1 MAALSK
7 DAGGTKRIMFYPDGC
22 PGKRKTI
29 RLGRVSLKAA
39 NSFKLKVEELVNA
52 KNMRTPIDSETARW
66 LGELSN
72 TMHAKLAE
80 VELVEPRERVD
91 TTLAGLLSI
100 YFKNIDVKP
109 QTEVTYRQT
118 ERSLLDYFGPSRE
131 IGAITQLD
139 GERWKKVM
147 LDSGLAHATVSKR
160 VKTARA
166 LFAKGVK
173 WKMLDD
179 NPLADVKA
187 GPQTNTSRQRFI
199 PQETVARVID
209 AAPSAQWRLLITL
222 SRYGGLRVPSE
233 ASRLTWGDVD
243 WQRLRLHITS
253 PKTEDQGK
261 GSRMVP
267 IFPEIMGPLRD
278 AYELA
283 SEGEVFVL
291 GDLHLL
297 TNPNP
302 QLHRII
308 KRAGLDAWPR
318 IWHNMRASRQT
329 ELAAEYP
336 LHTVCSWL
344 GNTATIAAGHYLQVT
359 DADFIRAVGDNSGEP
374 NGAEYGAVAAQNA
387 SRHRAAPKITQAHGS
402 QKSLENTG
410 VMRFSDARRPSVQ
423 SQKVTPTGFE
433 PVSSP

>member
-1 MAALSK
+1 MASLTT
-7 DAGGTKRIMFYPDGC
+7 DARGFKRIMFYPDG
-22 PGKRKTI
+22 PHGPRPTI
-29 RLGRVSLKAA
+29 RLGRVSLRAA
-39 NSFKLKVEELVNA
+39 HSFKLRVEALVNA
-52 KNMRTPIDSETARW
+52 KNMRTPIDPETARW
-66 LGELSN
+66 VGDLPDI
-72 TMHAKLAE
+72 MHAKMAKAG
-80 VELVEPRERVD
+80 LVEPRERVD
-91 TTLAGLLSI
+91 TTLGGLLTT

-118 ERSLLDYFGPSRE
+118 ERSLLDHFGPSRE

-139 GERWKKVM
+139 AERWRKAM

-166 LFAKGVK
+166 IFAKGVK
-173 WKMLDD
+173 WKMLGD
-179 NPLADVKA
+179 NPLIEVKA
-187 GPQTNTSRQRFI
+187 GPQTNASRQRFI
-199 PQETVARVID
+199 PREVVARVMD
-209 AAPSAQWRLLITL
+209 AAPTAPWRLLIAL
-222 SRYGGLRVPSE
+222 SRFGGLRVPSE

-243 WQRLRLHITS
+243 WERSRLHITS

-267 IFPEIMGPLRD
+267 IFPELMGPLRD

-283 SEGEVFVL
+283 EDGEVFAI

-344 GNTATIAAGHYLQVT
+344 GNTALIAAGHYLQVT
-359 DADFIRAVGDNSGEP
+359 DADFIRAVGEKS
-374 NGAEYGAVAAQNA
+374 GAE
-387 SRHRAAPKITQAHGS
+387 
-402 QKSLENTG
+402 
-410 VMRFSDARRPSVQ
+410 SDAVVARNPTRHGATPSGVERQDVQKTQEKTGFVPVGDRRRPSVEN
-423 SQKVTPTGFE
+423 QKVTPTGFE
-433 PVSSP
+433 PVSPP